1 MARDKDMSEIYYDA
15 SQQWVLN
22 ATLAIMVLG
31 LALDIRPRD
40 FIRVVDTPKAPL
52 IGLFAQFIL
61 LPASTC
67 LLTLILDLPAG
78 VELGMILV
86 AACPG
91 GALSN
96 FVTHLSGGNTALS
109 ISITAISSTVAV
121 VMLPINFV
129 FWAGLNPVANELLLE
144 VNVNGMDILKS
155 LLIVLAAPLLL
166 GFFIQSYL
174 PKLAVGLHK
183 ILKYLSLVAL
193 VGFILIAVIRN
204 QEHFMAHFF
213 MLFSVVLAHNGLALL
228 IGYGASSAAGLTLPD
243 KKAVTLEV
251 GMQNSSLAIAIVFTQ
266 FGAEY
271 GMALISAF
279 WGTWH
284 IVSGGLFASISRYF
298 MHQSKKQEAL

>member
-1 MARDKDMSEIYYDA
+1 MSEIYYDA

-22 ATLAIMVLG
+22 ATLAMMVLG
-31 LALDIRPRD
+31 LALDIRPKD
-40 FIRVVDTPKAPL
+40 FLRVVETPKAPL
-52 IGLFAQFIL
+52 IGLFAQFLL

-67 LLTLILDLPAG
+67 MLTLMLDLPAG

-96 FVTHLSGGNTALS
+96 FITHLSGGNTALS

-129 FWAGLNPVANELLLE
+129 FWASLNPVANALLVE

-155 LLIVLAAPLLL
+155 LLLVLAAPLLF
-166 GFFIQSYL
+166 GFFIQRYL
-174 PKLAVGLHK
+174 PKLAVALHK
-183 ILKYLSLVAL
+183 VLKYLSLVAL
-193 VGFILIAVIRN
+193 VAFILIAVIRN
-204 QEHFMAHFF
+204 QDHFMAHFF
-213 MLFSVVLAHNGLALL
+213 MLFSVVLTHNGLALL
-228 IGYGASSAAGLTLPD
+228 IGYGASTAAGLKLAD

-284 IVSGGLFASISRYF
+284 IVSGGLFASISKYF